1 MKTVFKFTFFI
12 LLGIS
17 ALGFVATAFLYIFN
31 PDKAELTEAPEQA
44 ASVSDTANEESAL
57 IETSNQE
64 TSNQE
69 TEQPAPT
76 ETITVAEPEAPSD
89 GAEAVTTPASEASSE
104 DQTPVD
110 TEENAET
117 PSPPD
122 AKQISWDLTP
132 AEQELAIGDWISIDG
147 YQDDLIGATVGQDG
161 ATRILQWS
169 EPSDLFG
176 TNGMVKITSQS
187 TGLPAPEDRIIS
199 VAGLFEN
206 PRENETIVQINNT
219 LLRAQ
224 TVQIRVTGQID
235 RIVGDKTAKR
245 WTVYLKKGVY
255 VDFAEQQK
263 QENNSQ

>member
-12 LLGIS
+12 LFGIS
-17 ALGFVATAFLYIFN
+17 GLGFVATAFLYIFN
-31 PDKAELTEAPEQA
+31 PDKAEVPQNPEQV

-57 IETSNQE
+57 IETSD
-64 TSNQE
+64 QE

-89 GAEAVTTPASEASSE
+89 GAEAVTTSVSEASSE

-117 PSPPD
+117 PSPPN

-132 AEQELAIGDWISIDG
+132 AEQELAVGAWISIDG

-169 EPSDLFG
+169 EPSDFFG

-219 LLRAQ
+219 LLRTQ

-235 RIVGDKTAKR
+235 RIVGDKTPKR
-245 WTVYLKKGVY
+245 WTVFLKKGVY